1 MATLNADVDVG
12 VTSATTYSIAGKQI
26 KFNSAEDISSY
37 AKELAAQTEVRKID
51 ISGNTIGIDASE
63 ALAGAIVAHKNTL
76 VEVDFSDIYTGRL
89 NTEIPQSLDHLL
101 PALLQCPQLKIV
113 NLSDN
118 AFGLQTIDPIEAYLA
133 KAVSVEHLILSNN
146 GMGPFAGARI
156 GKSLYKLSLAKKLQ
170 QYPSLKTFI
179 CGRNRLENG
188 SINYLAIGLR
198 AHADLHTV
206 RLYQNG
212 IRPAGVE
219 KLISQGLARNTHLQ
233 VLDLQDN
240 TLTTRAAIT
249 LAESLGAWDSLVEL
263 NLNDCLLKPK
273 GSLVLADKL
282 ANGSVKAKFQ
292 TLKLQYNELE
302 ADALAKLVHA
312 ITHNLPNLKSL
323 ELNGNRFDEDSAD
336 IEAINAIFEDRGHG
350 ELDELD
356 DLEELDSDEEDEEDD
371 EEAEDTFDEADADLD
386 QLETELAG
394 LSVEDKDSGV
404 DAIADELAGTHLK

>member
-1 MATLNADVDVG
+1 MAALNVDVDVG
-12 VTSATTYSIAGKQI
+12 VTSESTYSIAGKQI
-26 KFNSAEDISSY
+26 KFNTADDMAPY
-37 AKELAAQTEVRKID
+37 AKQLSAQEKVSKID
-51 ISGNTIGIDASE
+51 ISGNTIGIDASQE
-63 ALAGAIVAHKNTL
+63 LAGAIVAHKDSL
-76 VEVDFSDIYTGRL
+76 LEVNFSDIYTGRL

-101 PALLQCPQLKIV
+101 PALLQCPNLKIV

-133 KAVSVEHLILSNN
+133 RAVSVEHLILSNN

-156 GKSLYKLSLAKKLQ
+156 GKSLFKLALAKKQ
-170 QYPSLKTFI
+170 QKYPSLKTFI

-188 SINYLAIGLR
+188 SINYLSIGLR
-198 AHADLHTV
+198 AHAELHTV

-212 IRPAGVE
+212 IRPAGIE
-219 KLISQGLARNTHLQ
+219 KLISQGLARNIHLQ

-249 LAESLGAWDSLVEL
+249 LAESLSVWDSLVEL

-273 GSLVLADKL
+273 GSLILADHL
-282 ANGSVKAKFQ
+282 ANGSVKTKFQ

-302 ADALAKLVHA
+302 ADALERLVHA
-312 ITHNLPNLKSL
+312 VSKKLPNLKLL
-323 ELNGNRFDEDSAD
+323 ELNGNRFDEESAD
-336 IEAINAIFEDRGHG
+336 IEAITAVFEDRGHG

-356 DLEELDSDEEDEEDD
+356 DLEELDSDEEDEDDD
-371 EEAEDTFDEADADLD
+371 EEGEDTFDDADADLD

-404 DAIADELAGTHLK
+404 DAIAEELAGTHLK